1 MPSPR
6 TIRLNVP
13 RFATAAALLLFGLGC
28 SLHKAQKAYDEGRF
42 EDAAKAYQEAV
53 TQDPSNTKAKLGYRR
68 SAILAAQQHL
78 EKARDHRRLNQTDM
92 EYTEVRRAL
101 VLDPNNAVAADWLK
115 NMELDAQRRKNR
127 EAEGEDIASM
137 KERANLRNP
146 LQLNPKSAEGMDL
159 NFSKKT
165 SLREIFQILS
175 KNSGIN
181 IIFHT
186 SFQDSQVSIDLRGL
200 DFQRILDTLMLQ
212 NDLFYKVLD
221 GNSIM
226 LFKNTPQNRDL
237 YENQFLQTFYLS
249 NAEVDNV
256 RTIFSTLMPTLKVFP
271 DKRLNAITVKA
282 KPNELSIANRIVKQ
296 LDKAKSEVMVYLE
309 LLEVTESSLEQVGLL
324 PVLGPSDTSGV
335 FRLGA
340 TIDNTGAPNTNKGAI
355 RISKSDVRFL
365 FPSLALDALKSS
377 GDAKLVASPNIRVLS
392 GESGEINIGEKIS
405 TTQSSIG
412 LPSTGTGTSSAASGL
427 AGLGGLGYGSTQYNY
442 EDVGVKIKVEPRV
455 HHNGDITLKIDSAVK
470 TLKAG
475 SVAGRPDLGNREI
488 KTFAR
493 LRDGETAV
501 FGGLLKDEEQKSL
514 QGIWGISDIPILGK
528 LLGNTHR
535 NRAKTDVILT
545 IRAVL
550 VRTPDLSGDDFEPFD
565 PELFLRKLKE
575 TKPEAK
581 AEEPTPVEADR
592 AEPPPAPKKQ
602 AKPKS
607 VATEGTALPAE
618 PAPRKKSPARAEDT
632 PVAPPPARTEEPP
645 PAKEPAPPA
654 APSATAIKPAEP
666 APASSDLY
674 LYLSPLNEHMS
685 KGERLRLNILV
696 SGGKGISEGSLQM
709 QIDPKLKVLGL
720 GAGDFVA
727 NEGGSLEQLPGKG
740 GGLTV
745 NFRRTGSATDSGAL
759 FWLEV
764 EAVQSGNAPVLIQG
778 GKFMIGTNPIS
789 GRWMNALVTVE

>member
-1 MPSPR
+1 MPSSRMYRPHA
-6 TIRLNVP
+6 I
-13 RFATAAALLLFGLGC
+13 RFAAAAVLLLSGLGC
-28 SLHKAQKAYDEGRF
+28 ALHKAQKAYDEGRF
-42 EDAAKAYQEAV
+42 EDAARAYQAAV
-53 TQDPSNTKAKLGYRR
+53 AQDPGNTKAKLGYRR

-115 NMELDAQRRKNR
+115 NLELDAQRQRSR

-137 KERANLRNP
+137 KERAILRNP
-146 LQLNPKSAEGMDL
+146 LQLNPKTAEGMDL

-221 GNSIM
+221 VNSIM

-282 KPNELSIANRIVKQ
+282 KPHELSIANRIVKQ

-412 LPSTGTGTSSAASGL
+412 LPSTGTSAASTATGL

-514 QGIWGISDIPILGK
+514 QGIWGLSDVPILGK

-575 TKPEAK
+575 AKPEAK
-581 AEEPTPVEADR
+581 APDPT
-592 AEPPPAPKKQ
+592 
-602 AKPKS
+602 
-607 VATEGTALPAE
+607 PAE
-618 PAPRKKSPARAEDT
+618 PVQP
-632 PVAPPPARTEEPP
+632 PPPARKNAKPKADPAEDTAPEPASRKKAPARPEEG
-645 PAKEPAPPA
+645 AQPAPPVRTEAPAKDAA
-654 APSATAIKPAEP
+654 APAAAPAAAIKAAEP
-666 APASSDLY
+666 AAASSDLY
-674 LYLSPLNEHMS
+674 LYMSPLNEHMT
-685 KGERLRLNILV
+685 KGERLRMNVLV
-696 SGGKGISEGSLQM
+696 SGGKGISEGNLQ
-709 QIDPKLKVLGL
+709 ILVDPKLKVLGV
-720 GAGDFVA
+720 GPGDFVA
-727 NEGGSLEQLPGKG
+727 NEGGSLEQVPGKG

-759 FWLEV
+759 FWIEV
-764 EAVQSGNAPVLIQG
+764 EALQPGNAPILIQG
-778 GKFMIGTNPIS
+778 GKFMVGTNPVS